1 MLELFKNDTLITMHL
16 IRVLMIGQVFC
27 SLAAFDFEIQ
37 FVAFLIE
44 AAAASGALNSLLNR
58 ALDFHFFLAV
68 QIARA

>member
-1 MLELFKNDTLITMHL
+1 MHL
-16 IRVLMIGQVFC
+16 IRVLMSGQVFC
-27 SLAAFDFEIQ
+27 SLAAIDFDIQ
-37 FVAFLIE
+37 YLSFMHSPFVAFLIE